1 MRTQSFSH
9 SAAKIYNSL
18 PRHLKRKQALEENF
32 DRVRVVEEF
41 KKQLDNFLTTL
52 PDQPTTPGLT
62 RGAAETNSMVG
73 QVNYIE
79 DQFNIVKLFP
89 VVCCSFVDINKVL
102 FYIISAVHCARMAD
116 VRRKYNDLI

>member
-1 MRTQSFSH
+1 MRTQSFSY
-9 SAAKIYNSL
+9 SAARIYNSL

-62 RGAAETNSMVG
+62 RAAETNSIVD

-79 DQFNIVKLFP
+79 D
-89 VVCCSFVDINKVL
+89 
-102 FYIISAVHCARMAD
+102 
-116 VRRKYNDLI
+116 